1 MRVSIVWYI
10 IFGLLVMWGISDLT
24 LNSNSSLYVDGA
36 LEYLPYFL
44 ITSGLGGILF
54 LKITSRRYET
64 IGNYQVTIFGF
75 WFYTILFG
83 LSVWVLWIP
92 IRNGTL
98 SNFEFTFIGLAL
110 LFLAIRRLY
119 KFRKF
124 RLEKKHARRENFDDE
139 ERRRRENFDDEE
151 RRRRENFDEKIN
163 PPSSNNELNKY
174 YELLELDQS
183 ATPTQIKEKY
193 RQLIKFYHPDN
204 FQTYPEKL
212 EFAEK
217 KTKEITEA
225 YENLKNI
232 DLT

>member
-1 MRVSIVWYI
+1 MRASIVWYI

-24 LNSNSSLYVDGA
+24 LESNSSLYVNGE
-36 LEYLPYFL
+36 LEYFPYLL
-44 ITSGLGGILF
+44 ITSGLSGILF
-54 LKITSRRYET
+54 LKIVSRRYET

-83 LSVWVLWIP
+83 LSVWVLWVP
-92 IRNGTL
+92 ISNGTL
-98 SNFEFTFIGLAL
+98 SNFEFNFIGLAL

-124 RLEKKHARRENFDDE
+124 RLENKHTRQ
-139 ERRRRENFDDEE
+139 
-151 RRRRENFDEKIN
+151 ENFDERIN

-174 YELLELDQS
+174 FELLELDPS
-183 ATPTQIKEKY
+183 ATSTQIKEKY

-204 FQTYPEKL
+204 FQMSPEKL
-212 EFAEK
+212 AFAEK

-225 YENLKNI
+225 YENLKNM

>member
-98 SNFEFTFIGLAL
+98 SNFEFTFIG
-110 LFLAIRRLY
+110 
-119 KFRKF
+119 K
-124 RLEKKHARRENFDDE
+124 
-139 ERRRRENFDDEE
+139 
-151 RRRRENFDEKIN
+151 
-163 PPSSNNELNKY
+163 
-174 YELLELDQS
+174 
-183 ATPTQIKEKY
+183 
-193 RQLIKFYHPDN
+193 
-204 FQTYPEKL
+204 
-212 EFAEK
+212 
-217 KTKEITEA
+217 
-225 YENLKNI
+225 
-232 DLT
+232 

>member
-83 LSVWVLWIP
+83 LSVWVLWVP
-92 IRNGTL
+92 ISNGTL
-98 SNFEFTFIGLAL
+98 SNFEFNFIGLAL

-124 RLEKKHARRENFDDE
+124 RLENKHTRQ
-139 ERRRRENFDDEE
+139 
-151 RRRRENFDEKIN
+151 ENFDERIN

-174 YELLELDQS
+174 FELLELDPS
-183 ATPTQIKEKY
+183 ATSTQIKEKY

-204 FQTYPEKL
+204 FQMSPEKL
-212 EFAEK
+212 AFAEK

-225 YENLKNI
+225 YENLKNM
-232 DLT
+232 DLN

>member
-1 MRVSIVWYI
+1 MRASIVWYI

-24 LNSNSSLYVDGA
+24 LKSNSSLYVDGE

-83 LSVWVLWIP
+83 LSVWVLLIP
-92 IRNGTL
+92 ISNGTL
-98 SNFEFTFIGLAL
+98 SNFEFNFIGLAL

-119 KFRKF
+119 KFRKL
-124 RLEKKHARRENFDDE
+124 RLEKKHTRRENFDD
-139 ERRRRENFDDEE
+139 DG
-151 RRRRENFDEKIN
+151 RRRRENFDEKMN

-174 YELLELDQS
+174 YELLELDPS

-204 FQTYPEKL
+204 FQLSPEKL

-217 KTKEITEA
+217 KTKEITVA
-225 YENLKNI
+225 YENLKNM

>member
-83 LSVWVLWIP
+83 LSVWVLWVP
-92 IRNGTL
+92 ISNGTL
-98 SNFEFTFIGLAL
+98 SNFEFNFIGLAL

-124 RLEKKHARRENFDDE
+124 RLENKHTRQ
-139 ERRRRENFDDEE
+139 
-151 RRRRENFDEKIN
+151 ENFDERIN

-174 YELLELDQS
+174 FELLELDPS
-183 ATPTQIKEKY
+183 ATSTQIKEKY

-204 FQTYPEKL
+204 FQMSPEKL
-212 EFAEK
+212 AFAEK

>member
-83 LSVWVLWIP
+83 LSVWVLWVP
-92 IRNGTL
+92 ISNGTL
-98 SNFEFTFIGLAL
+98 SNFEFNFIGLAL

-124 RLEKKHARRENFDDE
+124 RLENKHTRQ
-139 ERRRRENFDDEE
+139 
-151 RRRRENFDEKIN
+151 ENFDERIN

-174 YELLELDQS
+174 FELLELDPS
-183 ATPTQIKEKY
+183 ATSTQIKEKY

-204 FQTYPEKL
+204 FQMSPEKL
-212 EFAEK
+212 AFAEK

-225 YENLKNI
+225 YENLKNM